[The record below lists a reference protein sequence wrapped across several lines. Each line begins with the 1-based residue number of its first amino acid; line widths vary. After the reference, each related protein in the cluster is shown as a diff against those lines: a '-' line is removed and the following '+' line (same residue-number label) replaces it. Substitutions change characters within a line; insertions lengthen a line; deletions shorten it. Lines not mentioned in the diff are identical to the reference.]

1 MHMSCTYELLCI
13 KKSKHKE
20 QYFVK
25 INENLPNF
33 RKIHSR
39 FFIGNILGY
48 TQGKLSIKVQ
58 DPIDKIDNSHCDK

>member
-25 INENLPNF
+25 INENLPNY

-39 FFIGNILGY
+39 FFIGKILGY
-48 TQGKLSIKVQ
+48 TQVNLVLRYRI
-58 DPIDKIDNSHCDK
+58 PLTR